1 MFRCQICEKI
11 VPPKTRQHMVTLLTR
26 PKVYASRGPDPTERH
41 RGRTFRGRGRPKAE
55 PRDRGGTGFEIVQ
68 EVSVCPACAAEH
80 QPQQPAEPAPQLPV
94 SPAE

>member
-11 VPPKTRQHMVTLLTR
+11 VPPKTRQQKVTLLTR

-68 EVSVCPACAAEH
+68 EVSGRKWRKTYAYREYLRVLNAGTETG
-80 QPQQPAEPAPQLPV
+80 
-94 SPAE
+94 